1 MLTDRRR
8 DILKLIVEDYIN
20 SAMPVSS
27 DAIARRMPVP
37 VSSATVRNEMAALED
52 EGYIAQPHTSAGR
65 VPSDRGYRYF
75 VEFLMPEQNLTVD
88 EQRMI
93 DHQFHQVQLDTDQWV
108 RLAAAVLA
116 RAAMNVAV
124 ITAPKVLDVK
134 LKHIQLVQVQ
144 PRLSLLVMV
153 FDRGLLRQR
162 FIIVDEEELSQ
173 DDLNRVVNRINA
185 ELGGRNL
192 RGIKRKVPAF
202 DGFEREVVE
211 QLAAEMREVETP
223 TPEQIIRDGMLNIMA
238 QPEFAQTEKVR
249 QFMAIFESGRLLE
262 GILAESLA
270 SDGVRVIIGS
280 ENKSDDMRQCSMV
293 LSRYGR
299 DGEAEGVLGIV
310 GPTRMPYSRVISTVR
325 YTAGI
330 LEDLI
335 HAVYGS
341 DTN

>member
-8 DILKLIVEDYIN
+8 DILKLIVEDYIS
-20 SAMPVSS
+20 SAIPVSS
-27 DAIARRMPVP
+27 DAIARQMTVP

-52 EGYIAQPHTSAGR
+52 EGYLAQPHTSAGR
-65 VPSDRGYRYF
+65 VPSDKGYRFF
-75 VEFLMPEQNLTVD
+75 VEFLMADQQLGAE

-93 DHQFHQVQLDTDQWV
+93 DHQFYQVQLDTDQWV

-116 RAAMNVAV
+116 RAAMNMAV

-144 PRLSLLVMV
+144 QRLTLLVMV

-162 FIIVDEEELSQ
+162 FISYDHDLTQ
-173 DDLNRVVNRINA
+173 DDLNRVANKINA

-192 RGIKRKVPAF
+192 RGIKRKLAELP
-202 DGFEREVVE
+202 GFEREVVD
-211 QLAAEMREVETP
+211 QLVGEMREVETP
-223 TPEQIIRDGMLNIMA
+223 TPEQIVRDGMLNIMA
-238 QPEFAQTEKVR
+238 QPEFAETERVR
-249 QFMAIFESGRLLE
+249 QFMSIFESGRLLE
-262 GILAESLA
+262 GVLTEALA

-280 ENKSDDMRQCSMV
+280 ENKSDDMRQCSLV

-310 GPTRMPYSRVISTVR
+310 GPTRMSYSRVISIVR

-330 LEDLI
+330 LQDLI

-341 DTN
+341 DAH

>member
-20 SAMPVSS
+20 GAMPVSS
-27 DAIARRMPVP
+27 DTIARKMAVP

-52 EGYIAQPHTSAGR
+52 EGYIMQPHTSAGR

-75 VEFLMPEQNLTVD
+75 VEFLMPEQVLSAE

-93 DHQFHQVQLDTDQWV
+93 NHQFYQVQLDTDQWV

-116 RAAMNVAV
+116 RAAMNAAV
-124 ITAPKVLDVK
+124 ITAPKLSDIK
-134 LKHIQLVQVQ
+134 LKHVKLVQVQ
-144 PRLSLLVMV
+144 QRLTLLVMV

-162 FIIVDEEELSQ
+162 FLSHDDQELTQDE
-173 DDLNRVVNRINA
+173 LNHIANKINI
-185 ELGGRNL
+185 ELGSRNV
-192 RGIKRKVPAF
+192 RGIKRKLDQF
-202 DGFEREVVE
+202 EGFEREAVD
-211 QLAAEMREVETP
+211 QLLAEMREVETP
-223 TPEQIIRDGMLNIMA
+223 TPEQIVRDGMLNIMA
-238 QPEFAQTEKVR
+238 QPEFAQTERVR
-249 QFMAIFESGRLLE
+249 QFMNIFESGRLLE
-262 GILAESLA
+262 GVLTEALT

-310 GPTRMPYSRVISTVR
+310 GPTRMSYSRVISTVR
-325 YTAGI
+325 YTASI
-330 LEDLI
+330 LEDLV
-335 HAVYGS
+335 HQVYGAEI
-341 DTN
+341 

>member
-8 DILKLIVEDYIN
+8 DILKHIVEDYID

-27 DAIARRMPVP
+27 ESIARKMSVP

-52 EGYIAQPHTSAGR
+52 EGFIVQPHTSAGR
-65 VPSDRGYRYF
+65 VPSDIGYRYF
-75 VEFLMPEQNLTVD
+75 VEFLMPEQQLSAE

-93 DHQFHQVQLDTDQWV
+93 NHQFHQVQLDTDQWV

-116 RAAMNVAV
+116 RAAANAAV

-134 LKHIQLVQVQ
+134 LKHIQLVLVQ
-144 PRLSLLVMV
+144 QRLTLLVMV

-162 FIIVDEEELSQ
+162 FISYEHDLTQ
-173 DDLNRVVNRINA
+173 DDLNRIANRINQ
-185 ELGGRNL
+185 EYGGRNA
-192 RGIKRKVPAF
+192 RGMRRKAEKLE
-202 DGFEREVVE
+202 GFEREVVD
-211 QLAAEMREVETP
+211 QLLAEMREVETP
-223 TPEQIIRDGMLNIMA
+223 TPEQIVRDGMLYIMA
-238 QPEFAQTEKVR
+238 QPEFAQTERVR
-249 QFMAIFESGRLLE
+249 QFMSIFESGRLLE
-262 GILAESLA
+262 GVLTEALA

-280 ENKSDDMRQCSMV
+280 EHKSDDMRQCSMV

-310 GPTRMPYSRVISTVR
+310 GPTRMSYSRVISTVR
-325 YTAGI
+325 YTAAI

-335 HAVYGS
+335 HAVYGAES
-341 DTN
+341 

>member
-8 DILKLIVEDYIN
+8 DILKLIIEDYI
-20 SAMPVSS
+20 STAMPVSS
-27 DAIARRMPVP
+27 DAIARQMAVP

-52 EGYIAQPHTSAGR
+52 EGFIAQPHTSAGR

-75 VEFLMPEQNLTVD
+75 VEFLMPEQTLTAE

-116 RAAMNVAV
+116 RAAMNMAV
-124 ITAPKVLDVK
+124 ITAPKVLDVR
-134 LKHIQLVQVQ
+134 LKHVQLVQVQ
-144 PRLSLLVMV
+144 QRLTLLVMV

-162 FIIVDEEELSQ
+162 FITSEPDLNQ
-173 DDLNRVVNRINA
+173 DDLNRLANRINA
-185 ELGGRNL
+185 EMGGRNL
-192 RGIKRKVPAF
+192 RGIKRKLSQF
-202 DGFEREVVE
+202 QGFESEVVE

-223 TPEQIIRDGMLNIMA
+223 TPEQIVRDGLLNIMA
-238 QPEFAQTEKVR
+238 QPEFAQTERVR
-249 QFMAIFESGRLLE
+249 QFMALFESGRMLE
-262 GILAESLA
+262 GVLTDALT

-280 ENKSDDMRQCSMV
+280 ENKNDDMRQCSIV

-299 DGEAEGVLGIV
+299 DGEAEGVLGIL

-325 YTAGI
+325 YTAAI
-330 LEDLI
+330 LQELI

-341 DTN
+341 ES

>member
-1 MLTDRRR
+1 MLTDRRK
-8 DILKLIVEDYIN
+8 DILKLIVEDYVDG
-20 SAMPVSS
+20 AMPVSS
-27 DAIARRMPVP
+27 DAIARQMTVP

-52 EGYIAQPHTSAGR
+52 EGYIMQPHTSAGR
-65 VPSDRGYRYF
+65 VPSDKGYRYF
-75 VEFLMPEQNLTVD
+75 VEFLMPEQALSPE

-93 DHQFHQVQLDTDQWV
+93 DHQFYQVQLDTDQWV

-116 RAAMNVAV
+116 RAAMNAAV
-124 ITAPKVLDVK
+124 ITAPKLSDIK
-134 LKHIQLVQVQ
+134 LKHVQLVQVQ
-144 PRLSLLVMV
+144 PQLTLMVMV

-162 FIIVDEEELSQ
+162 FISHDDMELTQDE
-173 DDLNRVVNRINA
+173 LNRIGNRINA

-192 RGIKRKVPAF
+192 RGIKRKLDQF
-202 DGFEREVVE
+202 EGFEREAVD

-223 TPEQIIRDGMLNIMA
+223 TPEQIVRDGLLNIMA
-238 QPEFAQTEKVR
+238 QPEFAQTERVR
-249 QFMAIFESGRLLE
+249 QFMNIFESGRLLE
-262 GILAESLA
+262 GVLAEALT

-330 LEDLI
+330 LEDLV
-335 HAVYGS
+335 HQVYGTGS
-341 DTN
+341 

>member
-8 DILKLIVEDYIN
+8 DILKHIVEDYID
-20 SAMPVSS
+20 SALPVSS
-27 DAIARRMPVP
+27 ESIARKMAVP
-37 VSSATVRNEMAALED
+37 VSSATVRNEMAALEE
-52 EGYIAQPHTSAGR
+52 EGFIVQPHTSAGR
-65 VPSDRGYRYF
+65 VPSDMGYRFF
-75 VEFLMPEQNLTVD
+75 VEFLMPEQQLSAE

-93 DHQFHQVQLDTDQWV
+93 NHQFHQVQLDTDQWV

-116 RAAMNVAV
+116 RAAANAAI

-144 PRLSLLVMV
+144 QRLTLLVMV

-162 FIIVDEEELSQ
+162 FISYEHDLTQ
-173 DDLNRVVNRINA
+173 DDLNRIANRVNR

-192 RGIKRKVPAF
+192 RGLKRKLDQF
-202 DGFEREVVE
+202 EGFEREVLE
-211 QLAAEMREVETP
+211 QLLAEMREVETP
-223 TPEQIIRDGMLNIMA
+223 TPEQIVRDGMLYIMA
-238 QPEFAQTEKVR
+238 QPEFAQTERVR
-249 QFMAIFESGRLLE
+249 QFMNIFESGRLLE
-262 GILAESLA
+262 GVLTDALA
-270 SDGVRVIIGS
+270 SDGVRVIIGG
-280 ENKSDDMRQCSMV
+280 ENKSDDMRQCSLV

-310 GPTRMPYSRVISTVR
+310 GPTRMSYSRVISSVR
-325 YTAGI
+325 YTAAI

-341 DTN
+341 EA

>member
-8 DILKLIVEDYIN
+8 DILKLIVEDYID

-27 DAIARRMPVP
+27 ESIARRMSVP

-65 VPSDRGYRYF
+65 VPSDRGYRHF
-75 VEFLMPEQNLTVD
+75 VEFLMPELALTAD

-93 DHQFHQVQLDTDQWV
+93 NHQFYQVQLDTDQWV

-116 RAAMNVAV
+116 RTAMNAAV
-124 ITAPKVLDVK
+124 ITAPKVMDIK

-144 PRLSLLVMV
+144 PRLVLLVMV
-153 FDRGLLRQR
+153 FERGLLRQR
-162 FIIVDEEELSQ
+162 FLSVDDELLQ
-173 DDLNRVVNRINA
+173 EDLSRVANRINA

-192 RGIKRKVPAF
+192 RGLKRKLN
-202 DGFEREVVE
+202 DYEGFEREVVD
-211 QLAAEMREVETP
+211 QLSAEMREVETP
-223 TPEQIIRDGMLNIMA
+223 TPEQIVRDGMLNIMA
-238 QPEFAQTEKVR
+238 QPEFAQTDKVR

-262 GILAESLA
+262 GVLTEVLT

-280 ENKSDDMRQCSMV
+280 ENKSDDMRQCSIV

-310 GPTRMPYSRVISTVR
+310 GPTRMPYSRVISSVR
-325 YTAGI
+325 YTASI

-335 HAVYGS
+335 HAVYGAES
-341 DTN
+341 